1 MKNFKYYFI
10 SVFLISSGL
19 FAQEQVKPRQQG
31 HTDQNKFRQ
40 MKDVLPTPNETRTAS
55 GAPGYHYAQQKVDY
69 EMNIHL
75 DENKNQ
81 IYGDEKIT
89 YHNNSKDHLEY
100 LWLQLDQNMRARN
113 SKTPDIDVES
123 IDTPFIESSSL
134 TRSNATRPFNA
145 PFGNSSSFT
154 KSNLKKP
161 FDGGFNIDYVKNED
175 GSDLSYTI
183 NQTMM
188 RINLVKPLA
197 PGQTFKFQIKWW
209 YNVNNYVLDN
219 GRSGYEAFPDGNNTY
234 VIAQFFPRLCVYDN
248 VEGWQNMQFWGR
260 SEFALEFGDYE
271 VKLTVPA
278 DHKLEA
284 TGELQNEREVLT
296 KEQLRRFELAKKTFK
311 NPVFI
316 VTQAEAEQ
324 AEKVRSTQTKTWH
337 FKANNVR
344 DFAFASSRKFLWD
357 AMAVNINGRSV
368 MAISLYSK
376 EGNPLWEEH
385 STRVVANTLEEYS
398 KLTFDYP
405 YSKAVSVHA
414 EMGMEYPMI
423 CFNYGRPNPDGT
435 YSERLKRG
443 MIGVITH
450 EVGHNFFPMIVNSD
464 ERQWTWMDEGLNSF
478 VETLAELDYDPNYIT
493 GNLPKDIVPYMG
505 GDQSYLSPIMSQGDY
520 VHQFGPNAYTKP
532 AAGLYMLRQTIM
544 GPELFD
550 YAFRTYSRRWMF
562 KHPTPAD
569 FFRTMEDASAMDLD
583 WFWRGWFY
591 TTDYTDIGIK
601 EVKQYYLT
609 DEPTEKAK
617 NIAKRYNIDLD
628 SYKDKLVYYA
638 EAEDGIRPNNAKKV
652 SEFEFLSNHLNNL
665 SDAEKADLTETP
677 NYFYEVTFEKPGG
690 LVMPIIVELTYEDG
704 TKERK
709 TFPAQIWRYNENVV
723 KKVFKTAKA
732 ITGIVVDPDLETAD
746 VDTSNNSWPKEVKKN
761 KFQEFKDKVKT

>member
-1 MKNFKYYFI
+1 MKKFKYYFL
-10 SVFLISSGL
+10 SVFFISTSI
-19 FAQEQVKPRQQG
+19 FAQEQEKSKPQG

-40 MKDVLPTPNETRTAS
+40 MKDVLATPNETRTAA
-55 GAPGYHYAQQKVDY
+55 GAPGYQYTQQKVDY
-69 EMNIHL
+69 VMNIRL
-75 DENKNQ
+75 DEDKSQ
-81 IYGDEKIT
+81 LFGDEKIT

-100 LWLQLDQNMRARN
+100 LWVQLDQNMRAAD
-113 SKTPDIDVES
+113 SKSPDINS
-123 IDTPFIESSSL
+123 QSFNSTFNGPKTF
-134 TRSNATRPFNA
+134 TRT
-145 PFGNSSSFT
+145 
-154 KSNLKKP
+154 NLKKK
-161 FDGGFNIDYVKNED
+161 FDGGFNIESVKSDD
-175 GSDLSYTI
+175 GSDLSIMI

-188 RINLVKPLA
+188 RIDLAKPLA
-197 PGQTFKFQIKWW
+197 PGEVFKFQIKWW
-209 YNVNNYVLDN
+209 YNINNHIEDG

-234 VIAQFFPRLCVYDN
+234 VIAQFYPRLCVYDN

-260 SEFALEFGDYE
+260 SEFALEFGDFD

-284 TGELQNEREVLT
+284 TGKLQNQKEVLT
-296 KEQLRRFELAKKTFK
+296 RTQLKRFEAAKKSFK
-311 NPVFI
+311 DPVFI
-316 VTQAEAEQ
+316 VTQEEAEA
-324 AEKVRSTQTKTWH
+324 AEKERSTKTKTWH
-337 FKANNVR
+337 FKANRVR
-344 DFAFASSRKFLWD
+344 DFAFATSRKFLWD

-405 YSKAVSVHA
+405 YNKAVSVHA
-414 EMGMEYPMI
+414 QMGMEYPMI

-478 VETLAELDYDPNYIT
+478 VEIIAELDYDPNYNT
-493 GNLPKDIVPYMG
+493 GNLPKDIVRYMG
-505 GDQSYLSPIMSQGDY
+505 GDQDFISPIMSQGDY
-520 VHQFGPNAYTKP
+520 VQQFGPNAYTKP
-532 AAGLYMLRQTIM
+532 AAALYMLRQTIM

-550 YAFRTYSRRWMF
+550 YAFRTYSKRWMF

-591 TTDYTDIGIK
+591 TTDNTDIGIK
-601 EVKQYYLT
+601 EVKRYYLT
-609 DEPTEKAK
+609 DKATDAAKEFAEKNNMNLDDYK
-617 NIAKRYNIDLD
+617 N
-628 SYKDKLVYYA
+628 KLVYFA
-638 EAEDGIRPNNAKKV
+638 EVKEGNNSDDAKKATD
-652 SEFEFLSNHLNNL
+652 FEFLNKHLESL
-665 SDAEKADLTETP
+665 SEVEKAELKAAP

-690 LVMPIIVELTYEDG
+690 LVMPIILEITYEDG

-709 TFPAQIWRYNENVV
+709 TYPAQIWRYNENEV
-723 KKVFKTAKA
+723 KRVFRTEKA
-732 ITGIVVDPDLETAD
+732 ITGFVIDPDLETAD
-746 VDTSNNSWPKEVKKN
+746 IDTSNNSWPKEVKQSEFDEFKN
-761 KFQEFKDKVKT
+761 KVKG